1 MVPRQ
6 RCRGKDGTS
15 HDSGQEQKPVS
26 SRFPAGAEAYEK
38 SSNKSGKMLAGKLW
52 EKQLLHSCVSEL
64 RSPGH
69 RGVGGHLCPS

>member
-1 MVPRQ
+1 MVRSRNQFAVVSPLAQ
-6 RCRGKDGTS
+6 RLTRSAEIRVERCW
-15 HDSGQEQKPVS
+15 QE
-26 SRFPAGAEAYEK
+26 
-38 SSNKSGKMLAGKLW
+38 KLW